1 MLKIIYDATIIS
13 CNFYKDDNRS
23 GIFFVGLN
31 ILEELRKRTDVELF
45 LYVDPEKSADAIR
58 LQAEYYPNENWFQDF
73 SKNKFLSGIYSK
85 VQLFYNAILCH
96 QMLRKPVALM
106 LFFLQFLLKRNV
118 KTDVERIKDADAF
131 LSPVFK
137 VPDIIRKYPSIRPY
151 VFLHD
156 AIPVKFPQFFPYGKS
171 FVVKIMESS
180 RQGDRF
186 FAVSQNTKKDFEEF
200 FPEVVREENTMV
212 VPLAVNERFDVV
224 KDENTIKKIKSKYRI
239 PENKKYVF
247 SLCTVEPRKNLI
259 RAVRAFLNF
268 VEKNKIEDLVWVMGG
283 AVWVSFAK
291 ELARQGVNWNKNQI
305 LHVGYVDDED
315 LPALYSNAEWFVYT
329 SQYEGFGIPPLEAM
343 RCGCPVIT
351 SNNSSLSEVVGDAGI
366 KIDWDSDE
374 QHVAAYEKYYYNKEL
389 RNEKI
394 SSGLEFAKKFSWEK
408 TVSQIVAC
416 VSENAIK

>member
-31 ILEELRKRTDVELF
+31 ILEELRKRTDIELF

-58 LQAEYYPNENWFQDF
+58 LQTEYYLNEKWFQDF
-73 SKNKFLSGIYSK
+73 SKNRLLSGIYSK
-85 VQLFYNAILCH
+85 VQSFYNVIINH
-96 QMLRKPVALM
+96 QILRKPVALM
-106 LFFLQFLLKRNV
+106 LLFLQFLLKINV
-118 KTDVERIKDADAF
+118 KTNNERIKDADAF

-137 VPDIIRKYPSIRPY
+137 VPDIIRRYPNIRPY

-156 AIPVKFPQFFPYGKS
+156 AIPIKFPQYFPYGKS

-180 RQGDRF
+180 RLVDYF

-200 FPEVVREENTMV
+200 FPEIVREDNTMV
-212 VPLAVNERFDVV
+212 VPLAVNERFNVV

-247 SLCTVEPRKNLI
+247 SLCTIEPRKNLI
-259 RAVRAFLNF
+259 RAVRSFLTF
-268 VEKNKIEDLVWVMGG
+268 VKKNKIEDLIWVMGG

-305 LHVGYVDDED
+305 LYVGYVDDED
-315 LPALYSNAEWFVYT
+315 LPVLYSNAEWFVYT

-351 SNNSSLSEVVGDAGI
+351 SNNSSLPEVVGDAGI
-366 KIDWDSDE
+366 KIGWDSDE
-374 QHVAAYEKYYYNKEL
+374 QHVEAFEKYYFDDEFRK
-389 RNEKI
+389 RNAQK
-394 SSGLEFAKKFSWEK
+394 GLERSKIFSWKKSVETMLEK
-408 TVSQIVAC
+408 MYH
-416 VSENAIK
+416 E

>member
-58 LQAEYYPNENWFQDF
+58 LQTEYYPNENWFQDF
-73 SKNKFLSGIYSK
+73 SKNNFLGGMYSK
-85 VQLFYNAILCH
+85 VQLLYNAILCH
-96 QMLRKPVALM
+96 QILRKPVALI
-106 LFFLQFLLKRNV
+106 LLLLQFLLKRNV
-118 KTDVERIKDADAF
+118 KINVERMKGADVF

-137 VPDIIRKYPSIRPY
+137 VPDVIRKYPSIRPY

-156 AIPVKFPQFFPYGKS
+156 AIPVKFPQYFPYGKS

-180 RQGDRF
+180 RLNDYF

-200 FPEVVREENTMV
+200 FPEIVREDNTMV
-212 VPLAVNERFDVV
+212 VPLAVNERFNVV
-224 KDENTIKKIKSKYRI
+224 KDENAIKKIKSKYRI

-247 SLCTVEPRKNLI
+247 SLCTIEPRKNLI
-259 RAVRAFLNF
+259 RAVRSFLTF
-268 VEKNKIEDLVWVMGG
+268 EKKNKIEDLIWVMGG

-315 LPALYSNAEWFVYT
+315 LPVLYSNAEWFVYT
-329 SQYEGFGIPPLEAM
+329 SQYEGFGLPPLEAM
-343 RCGCPVIT
+343 QCGCPVIT
-351 SNNSSLSEVVGDAGI
+351 SNNSSLLEVVDDAGLT
-366 KIDWDSDE
+366 IDWNSDE
-374 QHVAAYEKYYYNKEL
+374 QHVAAYEKYYFNEELLKDFGRRAKE
-389 RNEKI
+389 R
-394 SSGLEFAKKFSWEK
+394 ARTFSWEK
-408 TVSQIVAC
+408 TVDKIVG
-416 VSENAIK
+416 VMKERN

>member
-31 ILEELRKRTDVELF
+31 ILEELRKRTDIELF

-58 LQAEYYPNENWFQDF
+58 LQTEYYPNEKWFQDF
-73 SKNKFLSGIYSK
+73 SKSRLLSGIYSK
-85 VQLFYNAILCH
+85 VQSFYNVIINH
-96 QMLRKPVALM
+96 QILRKPVALM
-106 LFFLQFLLKRNV
+106 LLFLQFLLKINV
-118 KTDVERIKDADAF
+118 KTNNERIKDADAF

-137 VPDIIRKYPSIRPY
+137 VPDIIRRYPSIRPY

-156 AIPVKFPQFFPYGKS
+156 AIPIKFPQYFPYGKS

-180 RQGDRF
+180 RHVDYF

-200 FPEVVREENTMV
+200 FPEIVREDNTMV
-212 VPLAVNERFDVV
+212 VPLAVNERFNVV

-247 SLCTVEPRKNLI
+247 SLCTIEPRKNLI
-259 RAVRAFLNF
+259 RAVRSFLTF
-268 VEKNKIEDLVWVMGG
+268 VKKNKIEDLIWVMGG

-315 LPALYSNAEWFVYT
+315 LPVLYSNAEWFVYT

-351 SNNSSLSEVVGDAGI
+351 SNNSSLPEVVGDAGI
-366 KIDWDSDE
+366 KIGWDSDE
-374 QHVAAYEKYYYNKEL
+374 QHVEAFEKYYFDDEFRK
-389 RNEKI
+389 RNAQK
-394 SSGLEFAKKFSWEK
+394 GLERSKIFSWKKSVETMLEK
-408 TVSQIVAC
+408 MYH
-416 VSENAIK
+416 E

>member
-31 ILEELRKRTDVELF
+31 ILEELRKRTDIELF

-58 LQAEYYPNENWFQDF
+58 LQTEYYPNEKWFQDF
-73 SKNKFLSGIYSK
+73 SKNRLLSGIYSK
-85 VQLFYNAILCH
+85 VQSFYNVIINH
-96 QMLRKPVALM
+96 QILRKPVALM
-106 LFFLQFLLKRNV
+106 LLFLQFLLKINV
-118 KTDVERIKDADAF
+118 KTNNERIKDADAF

-137 VPDIIRKYPSIRPY
+137 VPDIIRRYPSIRPY

-156 AIPVKFPQFFPYGKS
+156 AIPIKFPQYFPYGKS

-180 RQGDRF
+180 RHVDYF

-200 FPEVVREENTMV
+200 FPEIVREDNTMV
-212 VPLAVNERFDVV
+212 VPLAVNERFNVV

-247 SLCTVEPRKNLI
+247 SLCTIEPRKNLI
-259 RAVRAFLNF
+259 RAVRSFLTF
-268 VEKNKIEDLVWVMGG
+268 VKKNKIEDLIWVMGG

-315 LPALYSNAEWFVYT
+315 LPVLYSNAEWFVYT

-351 SNNSSLSEVVGDAGI
+351 SNNSSLPEVVGDAGI
-366 KIDWDSDE
+366 KIGWDSDE
-374 QHVAAYEKYYYNKEL
+374 QHVEAFEKYYFDDEFRK
-389 RNEKI
+389 RNAQK
-394 SSGLEFAKKFSWEK
+394 GLERSKIFSWKKSVETMLEK
-408 TVSQIVAC
+408 MYH
-416 VSENAIK
+416 E

>member
-31 ILEELRKRTDVELF
+31 ILEELRKRTDIELF

-58 LQAEYYPNENWFQDF
+58 LQTEYYPNEKWFQDF
-73 SKNKFLSGIYSK
+73 SKNGLLSGIYSK
-85 VQLFYNAILCH
+85 VQSFYNVIINH
-96 QMLRKPVALM
+96 QILRKPVALM
-106 LFFLQFLLKRNV
+106 LLFLQFLLKINV
-118 KTDVERIKDADAF
+118 KTNNERIKDADAF

-137 VPDIIRKYPSIRPY
+137 VPDIIRRYPSIRPH

-156 AIPVKFPQFFPYGKS
+156 AIPIKFPQYFPYGKS

-180 RQGDRF
+180 RHVDYF

-200 FPEVVREENTMV
+200 FPEIVREDNTMV
-212 VPLAVNERFDVV
+212 VPLAVNERFNVV

-247 SLCTVEPRKNLI
+247 SLCTIEPRKNLI
-259 RAVRAFLNF
+259 RAVRSFLTF
-268 VEKNKIEDLVWVMGG
+268 VKKNKIEDLIWVMGG

-315 LPALYSNAEWFVYT
+315 LPVLYSNAEWFVYT

-351 SNNSSLSEVVGDAGI
+351 SNNSSLPEVVGDAGI
-366 KIDWDSDE
+366 KIGWDSDE
-374 QHVAAYEKYYYNKEL
+374 QHVEAFEKYYFDDEFRK
-389 RNEKI
+389 RNAQK
-394 SSGLEFAKKFSWEK
+394 GLERSKIFSWKKSVETMLEK
-408 TVSQIVAC
+408 MYH
-416 VSENAIK
+416 E

>member
-58 LQAEYYPNENWFQDF
+58 LQTEYYPNENWFQDF

-118 KTDVERIKDADAF
+118 KTDVERIKNADAF

-180 RQGDRF
+180 RLSDRF

-200 FPEVVREENTMV
+200 FPEVVREDNTMV

-224 KDENTIKKIKSKYRI
+224 KDEKTINRIKSRYRI

-259 RAVRAFLNF
+259 RAVRAFLTF

-291 ELARQGVNWNKNQI
+291 ELAHQGVNWNKNQI

-351 SNNSSLSEVVGDAGI
+351 SNNSSLPEVVGDAGLT
-366 KIDWDSDE
+366 IDWNSDE
-374 QHVAAYEKYYYNKEL
+374 QHVAAYEKYYFNEEL
-389 RNEKI
+389 RKDF
-394 SSGLEFAKKFSWEK
+394 GRRAKERAETFSWEK
-408 TVSQIVAC
+408 TVDKV
-416 VSENAIK
+416 VGVMKERN